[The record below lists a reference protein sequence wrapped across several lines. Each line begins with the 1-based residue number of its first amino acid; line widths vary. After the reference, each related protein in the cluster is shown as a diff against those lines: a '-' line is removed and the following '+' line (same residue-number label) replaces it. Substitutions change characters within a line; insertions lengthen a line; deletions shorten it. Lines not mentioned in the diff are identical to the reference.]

1 MSSDLRRCRKL
12 EADLAFNDF
21 AQRGVLRR
29 KFFQRFDKRAIAALE
44 LLHAARHDIDQ
55 YIWIIDDRQRC
66 SDIFVSHDG
75 NQRLPALCLRV
86 NARVN
91 RQEAR

>member
-1 MSSDLRRCRKL
+1 MSSDLRGSRKL
-12 EADLAFNDF
+12 EADLAFNDL
-21 AQRGVLRR
+21 AQRGVLCGE
-29 KFFQRFDKRAIAALE
+29 FFQRFNERAIAAFE
-44 LLHAARHDIDQ
+44 LLHPARYHIDQ
-55 YIWIIDDRQRC
+55 HIGIIDDRQRR

-75 NQRLPALCLRV
+75 NQRLPALCPRV